1 MLEGRAFTLYELKKA
16 AIAVSGGYV
25 SSWYV
30 QIDNMYVWEVL
41 EAIEI
46 VTELKERSAPSD
58 EVDIFDAYKR

>member
-1 MLEGRAFTLYELKKA
+1 MVVSPVA
-16 AIAVSGGYV
+16 AIWLVVLTRSPCGGYV